1 MDGAAL
7 RPQALPRPPGPPR
20 GHPPPLRWGDRRGLR
35 IPKSLWRGPRQG
47 GRGRRPAGE
56 KHQTKREKNRHTK
69 WGKNTS
75 KRNFPTRCFPEAF
88 AHQSVSAA
96 SDLCPRTVV
105 VTAGQA
111 PGRHRELG
119 EGHQL
124 QRRAGLQG
132 DLAPV
137 ERGVLCVR
145 LHVEVPNDGQG
156 GGHCW
161 QGSTCRRHCGS
172 SDLRPPVLSGS
183 LQKELWLSE
192 PGKYLQDGV
201 SLICGVVRKR
211 KENIQAHHNGK
222 CTGKKKRTKN
232 GHALAKTGRHWGN
245 KCSWTFANPPK
256 TSKNAVF
263 GLLIS
268 EAVRAPD
275 RPQAQGQCS
284 PLMHK
289 KPRPTWTAPLV
300 AGRLLN
306 VRELAPREARSILRP
321 LAHRASPWVGRELAG
336 LSPKWPGKLQA
347 WGPTDRGRATR

>member
-1 MDGAAL
+1 MMPEAGKGKKKAKTFDRIEYPRPAVTAIPIARGGVPHTSRLVWAPASHSAGRLRCRRWGPAGGWRSPAPPGAA
-7 RPQALPRPPGPPR
+7 PPPGPPR

-222 CTGKKKRTKN
+222 CTGKKN
-232 GHALAKTGRHWGN
+232 GQKMAILWQRQVDIGGTNARGPLPIH
-245 KCSWTFANPPK
+245 PK
-256 TSKNAVF
+256 HQRMRFSAF
-263 GLLIS
+263 
-268 EAVRAPD
+268 
-275 RPQAQGQCS
+275 
-284 PLMHK
+284 
-289 KPRPTWTAPLV
+289 
-300 AGRLLN
+300 
-306 VRELAPREARSILRP
+306 
-321 LAHRASPWVGRELAG
+321 
-336 LSPKWPGKLQA
+336 
-347 WGPTDRGRATR
+347 